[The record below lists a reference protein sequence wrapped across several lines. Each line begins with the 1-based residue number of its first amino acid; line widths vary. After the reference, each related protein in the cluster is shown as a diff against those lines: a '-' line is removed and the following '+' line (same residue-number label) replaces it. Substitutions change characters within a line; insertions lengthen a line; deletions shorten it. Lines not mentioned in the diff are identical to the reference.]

1 MHLLRFGG
9 AIYDRGTTRLANL
22 GRTFTKFFGSPLFLI
37 LPLVLDEA
45 KISFRLISSNSLA
58 GDGLFYANVYASF
71 KTVLQG
77 RSLAHREASG
87 FYRLKPLAFAV
98 VALKNKLS
106 SAVAKLKKSPAKPVP
121 AKKAPAKKAPA
132 KKAPAKKLPA
142 KKAPAKKAPAK
153 KAPVKKAPAKKE
165 SVKKAP
171 VRPTLAKPTL
181 AKPTL
186 AKPPVKK
193 APAKKPEAE
202 IIKGAH
208 KTALTSS
215 TAKGGAT
222 TISVYKPEV
231 EASDVVVVEEKRL
244 VLPPPIR
251 KPKPGKKAPSLKP
264 IKAAPAPFVI
274 EGEENWT
281 ATELKAIRA
290 ELAKDLIRLK
300 KELAE
305 IESEMDDL
313 IEASGV
319 GAGDDQADAGA
330 KTFEREHEISLVYN
344 ARDMVLQTERAL
356 ERIDT
361 KTYGRC
367 EDCGNAIGKA
377 RLQVFPRA
385 TLCMLCKQKEERR

>member
-1 MHLLRFGG
+1 M
-9 AIYDRGTTRLANL
+9 
-22 GRTFTKFFGSPLFLI
+22 
-37 LPLVLDEA
+37 
-45 KISFRLISSNSLA
+45 
-58 GDGLFYANVYASF
+58 
-71 KTVLQG
+71 
-77 RSLAHREASG
+77 
-87 FYRLKPLAFAV
+87 
-98 VALKNKLS
+98 ALKKKFS
-106 SAVAKLKKSPAKPVP
+106 SAVAKLKKKPAPAQKSAPQKSASKKSPAKAKKAPVKKTIAKGTAAKKAP

-132 KKAPAKKLPA
+132 KKAPAKK
-142 KKAPAKKAPAK
+142 
-153 KAPVKKAPAKKE
+153 APVK
-165 SVKKAP
+165 
-171 VRPTLAKPTL
+171 PTI
-181 AKPTL
+181 
-186 AKPPVKK
+186 VKK
-193 APAKKPEAE
+193 APAKKPAAE
-202 IIKGAH
+202 IMKGAH

-222 TISVYKPEV
+222 TISVYKPEI

-244 VLPPPIR
+244 VLPPPVR

-264 IKAAPAPFVI
+264 IKAAPAPFVSDGV
-274 EGEENWT
+274 ESWT
-281 ATELKAIRA
+281 ATELKSIRS
-290 ELAKDLIRLK
+290 ELAKDLLRLK
-300 KELAE
+300 KELEE

-356 ERIDT
+356 DRIDN

-367 EDCGNAIGKA
+367 EDCGSAIGKA